1 MLNVVVIG
9 SGGREHALAWRISQS
24 ESLKKLYCIPG
35 NPGTLA
41 LGENVDL
48 SINDH
53 DNVISFCRENLIDL
67 IVIGP
72 EQPLVN
78 GLSDSL
84 RKSGFKV
91 FGPDSPAAMIEASKS
106 FAKDIMQK
114 AGVPTASYKEFLS
127 EQFEEA
133 SDYLKTTKYPVVIKA
148 DGLAAGKGVIICENF
163 KEAGDALVQIFVDR
177 VFGESGSKLIIED
190 FLQGEEASIFAITDG
205 EHFILL
211 PSSQDHKRIGDS
223 DTGKNTGGMGAYSP
237 APIVTEQILHTVS
250 EKIIR
255 PTLDQLN
262 KENKKFIGCLYAG
275 LMINDNEVNVVEFNC
290 RFGDPETQAVLP
302 LIEGD
307 FVKLLYSAANGKI
320 DRDSISF
327 SRAASV
333 CIVAASAGYPD
344 EYRKGYE
351 IKGLDKLSDGVQVF
365 HSGTKQINGKIFTN
379 GGRVLGVTA
388 ISQNGNLKEARNTAY
403 ESISKI
409 TFEGMYYRKDIA
421 EKAFKHLK

>member
-1 MLNVVVIG
+1 MFNVVVIG
-9 SGGREHALAWRISQS
+9 SGGREHAIAWKISQS
-24 ESLKKLYCIPG
+24 ETLKKLYCIPG
-35 NPGTLA
+35 NPGTLV

-48 SINDH
+48 NINDH
-53 DNVISFCRENLIDL
+53 DTVVSFCRENSIDL

-106 FAKDIMQK
+106 FAKEIMQK

-133 SDYLKTTKYPVVIKA
+133 SDYLKTTNYPVVIKA

-163 KEAGDALVQIFVDR
+163 KEAGDALVQIFVDK

-190 FLQGEEASIFAITDG
+190 FLRGEEASIFAITDG
-205 EHFILL
+205 ENFLLL
-211 PSSQDHKRIGDS
+211 PSSQDHKRIGDG

-275 LMINDNEVNVVEFNC
+275 LMINDNDVNVVEFNC

-302 LIEGD
+302 LVEGD
-307 FVKLLYSAANGKI
+307 FLKLLYSAANGKI
-320 DRDSISF
+320 DLEAISF
-327 SRAASV
+327 SKGASV

-351 IKGLDKLSDGVQVF
+351 IKGLVKVSDNVQIF
-365 HSGTKQINGKIFTN
+365 HAGTKRINGKIFTN

-388 ISQNGNLKEARNTAY
+388 ISKDGDLKEAQNNAY
-403 ESISKI
+403 SALTRIA
-409 TFEGMYYRKDIA
+409 FEGMYYRKDIA
-421 EKAFKHLK
+421 EKAFKYL